1 MDLSIVIVNW
11 NVKELL
17 KKTLNSIYLHPAR
30 KHNFEVIVVDNNS
43 ADNSAEMVAKEFTQ
57 VKLIASPKN
66 LGFAGGNNLGIKEA
80 VGRIIF
86 CLNPD
91 TLVHENSLDFIVEKF
106 DEDKHLGAL
115 GLKLLN
121 PDGSLQRSCK
131 SFPNLDT
138 ILWNATSLDT
148 LFPRSKIFG
157 KYNMTWFDHNQEA
170 EVDQP
175 MGAALA
181 VKREVINQV
190 GIYDERYF
198 MFFDE
203 VDWCYRIKKA
213 GWKIKFFPQATITH
227 YWAQSTKQALFKMNK
242 QWYLSFY
249 KYLRKNKRYPALLVF
264 FALSSMI
271 WLKILL
277 AFLII
282 FYLITLLLAIG
293 GKLF

>member
-1 MDLSIVIVNW
+1 MDLSIIIVNW
-11 NVKELL
+11 NVKKLL
-17 KKTLNSIYLHPAR
+17 QETLTSIYQHPAHR
-30 KHNFEVIVVDNNS
+30 HTFEVIVVDNNS
-43 ADNSAEMVAKEFTQ
+43 ADNSVAMVKKEFPQ
-57 VKLIASPKN
+57 VQLIASPKN
-66 LGFAGGNNLGIKEA
+66 LGFAGGNNLGIKKA
-80 VGRIIF
+80 TGKIIF

-106 DEDKHLGAL
+106 AADPKLGAL

-131 SFPNLDT
+131 SFPDLDT
-138 ILWNATSLDT
+138 ILWNALSLDT
-148 LFPRSKIFG
+148 LFPNSRIFG
-157 KYNMTWFDHNQEA
+157 KYNMTWFAHDREM

-181 VKREVINQV
+181 VKKEVIDQV

-213 GWKIKFFPQATITH
+213 GWQIKFFPQATITH

-242 QWYLSFY
+242 QWYISFY
-249 KYLRKNKRYPALLVF
+249 KYLRKNKKYPGLLVLL
-264 FALSSMI
+264 ALSSMI
-271 WLKILL
+271 WLKIVI
-277 AFLII
+277 AFLLL
-282 FYLITLLLAIG
+282 FYLGKALIFIG
-293 GKLF
+293 GTLF